1 MSNQDQSLW
10 QECLQRLERQYPLDE
25 INTWLRPLRLT
36 HGDDKMLLCAP
47 NHIVCN
53 RVRELYLPTIEAI
66 LAQLGV
72 DPEKGLEL
80 TESSATP
87 GTVKARRS
95 GLSELSS
102 GLYPNYTFNKFVQ
115 GKSNEIALGAALQVA
130 QNPGRVYNPLTLY
143 GSTGLGKTHL
153 LHAAGHMIKQHN
165 PQAVVVYL
173 TSEQFVSQLVNALSS
188 KNINQFK
195 NQYRQVDTLLIDD
208 IQFIAGKDRSQE
220 EFFHTF
226 NALVDLQQQII
237 LTCDR
242 YPKEISNLEERIQS
256 RLGWGLAVSIEP
268 PDYETRVAILV
279 QKARDKNWEINND
292 VAGLLA
298 SKVRSSVR
306 DLEGALNTLYANAHF
321 KGVEITVDFARETL
335 RDLLS
340 IHDRMISVDMIKKK
354 VVEFY
359 HLRES
364 DMVSKKRS
372 RSIARPRQLAMSL
385 SKELTDLSLP
395 DIGQAFGGRDHT
407 TVMHA
412 CRKIE
417 QLMREDPQLAEDRRL
432 LTRSLTG

>member
-1 MSNQDQSLW
+1 MSSQDQTLW
-10 QECLQRLERQYPLDE
+10 QECLNRLERQYPLDE
-25 INTWLRPLRLT
+25 INTWLRPLRLS
-36 HGDDKMLLCAP
+36 HENDKMVLCAP
-47 NHIVCN
+47 NHIVCE
-53 RVRELYLPTIEAI
+53 RVQEWYLPTIQAI

-72 DPEKGLEL
+72 DPDKGLEL
-80 TESSATP
+80 TESSARSKQPKT
-87 GTVKARRS
+87 RRGS
-95 GLSELSS
+95 IHEQSS
-102 GLYPNYTFNKFVQ
+102 GLYPNYTFNKFVP
-115 GKSNEIALGAALQVA
+115 GKSNEIALSAALQVA

-165 PQAVVVYL
+165 PNAVVVYL
-173 TSEQFVSQLVNALSS
+173 TSEQFVSQLVSALSS

-195 NQYRQVDTLLIDD
+195 ERYRQVDTLLIDD

-268 PDYETRVAILV
+268 PDYETRVAILL
-279 QKARDKNWEINND
+279 QKARDKNWTISNE
-292 VAGLLA
+292 VAALLA

-306 DLEGALNTLYANAHF
+306 DLEGALNTLCANAHF
-321 KGVEITVDFARETL
+321 KNVDISVDFARETL

-340 IHDRMISVDMIKKK
+340 IHDRMITVDMIKKK

-359 HLRES
+359 HLRDS
-364 DMVSKKRS
+364 DMISKKRS

-385 SKELTDLSLP
+385 CKELTELSLP

-407 TVMHA
+407 TVLHA

-417 QLMREDPQLAEDRRL
+417 ALIREDPQLAEDRRL

>member
-10 QECLQRLERQYPLDE
+10 QECLSRLERQYPLDE

-36 HGDDKMLLCAP
+36 HSDDKMLLCAP
-47 NHIVCN
+47 NHIVCD

-72 DPEKGLEL
+72 DPDKGLEL
-80 TESSATP
+80 TESSVNPTAS
-87 GTVKARRS
+87 KARRANIN
-95 GLSELSS
+95 ELSS
-102 GLYPNYTFNKFVQ
+102 GLYPNYTFSKFVQ

-165 PQAVVVYL
+165 PKAVVVYL

-237 LTCDR
+237 LTSDR
-242 YPKEISNLEERIQS
+242 YPKEINNLEERIQS

-268 PDYETRVAILV
+268 PDYETRVAILL
-279 QKARDKNWEINND
+279 QKARDKNWSINND
-292 VAGLLA
+292 VAELLA

-306 DLEGALNTLYANAHF
+306 DLEGALNTLCANAHF
-321 KGVEITVDFARETL
+321 KGVDISVDFARETL

-340 IHDRMISVDMIKKK
+340 IHDRMITVDMIKKK

-417 QLMREDPQLAEDRRL
+417 QLMREDPQMAEDRRL

>member
-1 MSNQDQSLW
+1 MINTDNMLW
-10 QECLQRLERQYPLDE
+10 QECLSRLERQYPLDE

-36 HGDDKMLLCAP
+36 NEQGQIRLCAP
-47 NHIVCN
+47 NDIVCE
-53 RVRELYLPTIEAI
+53 RIRQLYLPTIQAI
-66 LAQLGV
+66 LLQLGA
-72 DPEKGLEL
+72 DADLDIEL
-80 TESSATP
+80 SVMSSTSPRAQQP
-87 GTVKARRS
+87 RS
-95 GLSELSS
+95 SVAALSS

-153 LHAAGHMIKQHN
+153 LHAAGHMIKERN
-165 PQAVVVYL
+165 PKARVVYL
-173 TSEQFVSQLVNALSS
+173 TSEQFVTQLVNALSS
-188 KNINQFK
+188 KNINNFK
-195 NQYRQVDTLLIDD
+195 QLYRHVDTLLIDD

-268 PDYETRVAILV
+268 PDYETRVAILL
-279 QKARDKNWEINND
+279 QKAEEKNWAINND
-292 VAGLLA
+292 VAELLA

-306 DLEGALNTLYANAHF
+306 DLEGALNTLCANAHF
-321 KGVEITVDFARETL
+321 KGVAISVDFARETL
-335 RDLLS
+335 RELLS
-340 IHDRMISVDMIKKK
+340 IHDRMITVDMIKKK

-372 RSIARPRQLAMSL
+372 RSIARPRQVAMSL

-407 TVMHA
+407 TVLHA
-412 CRKIE
+412 CRKVE
-417 QLMREDPQLAEDRRL
+417 ELMRSDPQLAEDRRL
-432 LTRSLTG
+432 LMRSLT